1 MFKVSI
7 RPEWLMATQGGTAT
21 PLPVVLRLLSE
32 IDRSGNI
39 AAACKTCALSYRHAW
54 GQLRKFEAAF
64 GVELLITSRRQGTRL
79 SPFAQKLLWADKRI
93 HARLAPTLE
102 SLASELE
109 AEIESSLPDQKP
121 NLRMHASHGFAVAAL
136 KERLENSP
144 ITLELKYEGSVEALA
159 SLCKGSCKIAG
170 FHVPIGPM
178 RAAVVTRYAKFLK
191 PKQQRLVHLAVRTQ
205 GIITA
210 ADNPKNIRTL
220 ADFARSDVMVVNRQ
234 PGSGTRTLLDLLL
247 EQAGIDSRGI
257 RGYENGEFTHAAVAA
272 YIASGMADAGFGIE
286 TGARRFG
293 LDFIPM
299 LRENYYF
306 AFYTSAQDQSVLAT
320 VLATLQE
327 EKFRA
332 IVNRIPGYDGS
343 RCGEVVN
350 IPEELGISSR

>member
-7 RPEWLMATQGGTAT
+7 RPEWLMATRGGEAT
-21 PLPVVLRLLSE
+21 PLPVVLGLLSQ
-32 IDRSGNI
+32 IDVCGNL
-39 AAACKTCALSYRHAW
+39 AAACKACALSYRHAW
-54 GQLRKFEAAF
+54 GLLRQFEAAF
-64 GVELLITSRRQGTRL
+64 GVVLLITSRRQGTRL

-93 HARLAPTLE
+93 HARLAPMLE

-109 AEIESSLPDQKP
+109 AEIESSLPEQKP
-121 NLRMHASHGFAVAAL
+121 ALRMHASHGFAVAAL
-136 KERLENSP
+136 KERLEHSP

-178 RAAVVTRYAKFLK
+178 RAAVVGRYAKFLK
-191 PKQQRLVHLAVRTQ
+191 PKQQHLVHLAVRNQ

-210 ADNPKNIRTL
+210 AGNPKNIRTL
-220 ADFARSDVMVVNRQ
+220 ADFTRPDVTVVNRQ
-234 PGSGTRTLLDLLL
+234 PGSGTRTLLDLFL
-247 EQAGIDSRGI
+247 EQAGLDPRRI

-299 LRENYYF
+299 ARENYYF
-306 AFYTSAQDQSVLAT
+306 AYYANAQDQPA
-320 VLATLQE
+320 LATLLATMQE
-327 EKFRA
+327 AEFRA

-343 RCGEVVN
+343 RCGEPAT
-350 IPEELGISSR
+350 IAQELGISAR

>member
-7 RPEWLMATQGGTAT
+7 RPEWLMATRGGAAT
-21 PLPVVLRLLSE
+21 PLPVILGLLSQ
-32 IDRSGNI
+32 IDACGNL
-39 AAACKTCALSYRHAW
+39 AAACKVCTLSYRHAW
-54 GQLRKFEAAF
+54 GLLRQFEAEF
-64 GVELLITSRRQGTRL
+64 GVKLLITSRRKGTQL
-79 SPFAQKLLWADKRI
+79 SPFAQKLLWADRRI
-93 HARLAPTLE
+93 HARLAPMLE

-109 AEIESSLPDQKP
+109 TEIESSLPEQKP
-121 NLRMHASHGFAVAAL
+121 TLRMHASHGFAVAAL

-144 ITLELKYEGSVEALA
+144 ITLDLKYEGSVEALA

-178 RAAVVTRYAKFLK
+178 RAAVVKRYAKFLK
-191 PKQQRLVHLAVRTQ
+191 PKQQCLVHLAVRTQ

-220 ADFARSDVMVVNRQ
+220 ADFARANVTVVNRQ

-247 EQAGIDSRGI
+247 EQAGVDSRHI

-286 TGARRFG
+286 TGARQFG
-293 LDFIPM
+293 LHFIPM
-299 LRENYYF
+299 MRENYYF
-306 AFYTSAQDQSVLAT
+306 AFYANVKNQSALAT
-320 VLATLQE
+320 ILATMQE
-327 EKFRA
+327 EGFRA

-343 RCGEVVN
+343 GCGKVMD
-350 IPEELGISSR
+350 IAEELGISSR